1 MTQLQPR
8 LRYGGI
14 AGLALG
20 WGLWLAAL
28 VVRQ

>member
-1 MTQLQPR
+1 MTQMHPR
-8 LRYGGI
+8 LRYAYI